1 MSVFAVPRSMAR
13 SLEKYLLRKPNI
25 CSSPLGGAV
34 EKTLMIP
41 YNALHFKTLC
51 AAIKSFA
58 PMSLTLE
65 QVKRI
70 AHLARIEI
78 SDDEALTT
86 QGHLNGIFQLIE
98 QMQAVDT
105 AGVEPM
111 AHAQDVSQRLRDD
124 VVSEGDRRAAYQA
137 VAPETEVGL
146 YLVPKVS

>member
-1 MSVFAVPRSMAR
+1 
-13 SLEKYLLRKPNI
+13 
-25 CSSPLGGAV
+25 
-34 EKTLMIP
+34 
-41 YNALHFKTLC
+41 
-51 AAIKSFA
+51 
-58 PMSLTLE
+58 MSLTLE

-111 AHAQDVSQRLRDD
+111 AHAQDVSQRLREDA
-124 VVSEGDRRAAYQA
+124 VPEVDRRAAYQA
-137 VAPETEVGL
+137 VAPETEAGL
-146 YLVPKVS
+146 YLVPKVIE

>member
-1 MSVFAVPRSMAR
+1 
-13 SLEKYLLRKPNI
+13 
-25 CSSPLGGAV
+25 
-34 EKTLMIP
+34 
-41 YNALHFKTLC
+41 
-51 AAIKSFA
+51 
-58 PMSLTLE
+58 MSLTLE

-105 AGVEPM
+105 SGVEPM

-124 VVSEGDRRAAYQA
+124 AVSEGDRRAAYQA
-137 VAPETEVGL
+137 VAPETEAGL
-146 YLVPKVS
+146 YLVPKVIE